1 MQSKLI
7 AGDSLRFSSSVPDY
21 PASDGYTLTYKL
33 VRRDAAG
40 GPITIVAAADGDG
53 YLVTVLPATTASW
66 TPGKYTWA
74 AYVTKTGERYTVET
88 GEVEILPDPA
98 VSGAPLDM
106 RSQARKALD
115 DLNAARA
122 TWVATGGRVK
132 RYSIAGRDI
141 EYKDAAEIDME
152 INYWTKQ
159 VGEEQTSADLEAG
172 RRPKNRILTRF
183 VRPS

>member
-1 MQSKLI
+1 MQAKLI
-7 AGDSLRFSSSVPDY
+7 AGDSLKFDSTVPDY
-21 PASDGYTLTYKL
+21 PASDGYTLTYRL
-33 VRRDAAG
+33 VRRDGAAG
-40 GPITIVAAADGDG
+40 PIQITAAANGDG
-53 YLVTVLPATTASW
+53 YTVNVLPATTATW
-66 TPGKYTWA
+66 TVGKYTWA
-74 AYVTKTGERYTVET
+74 AYVTKTGERFTVES

-115 DLNAARA
+115 DLKAARA

-152 INYWTKQ
+152 IAYWTKQ
-159 VGEEQTSADLEAG
+159 VGEEQTAADLEAG

-183 VRPS
+183 VRAS